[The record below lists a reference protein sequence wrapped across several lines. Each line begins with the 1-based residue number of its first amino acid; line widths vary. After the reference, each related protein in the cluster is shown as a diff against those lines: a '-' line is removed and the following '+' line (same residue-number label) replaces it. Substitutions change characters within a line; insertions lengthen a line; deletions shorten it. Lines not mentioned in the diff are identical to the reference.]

1 MRTVKARSPKGRPSG
16 LPAYV
21 DQALTRRGDSWPHVL
36 AASLSGG
43 RPFQP
48 LELPRP
54 RPEARPLEI
63 PTPVVVAGAVLVYGI
78 AVLLW

>member
-1 MRTVKARSPKGRPSG
+1 MRTVKRRTSG

-36 AASLSGG
+36 AAALSGG

-63 PTPVVVAGAVLVYGI
+63 PTPVILAGAVLVYGI